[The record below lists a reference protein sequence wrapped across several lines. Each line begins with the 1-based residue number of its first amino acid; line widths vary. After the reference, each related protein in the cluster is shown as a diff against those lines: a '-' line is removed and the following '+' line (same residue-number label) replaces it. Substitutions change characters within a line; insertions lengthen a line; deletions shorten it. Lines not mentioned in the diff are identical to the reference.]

1 MRGTAG
7 TPVRL
12 QYTKV
17 GKVRWIGHR
26 DVARSLERAFR
37 IVQLPLAFT
46 EGFSPHPKVSFGL
59 ALSTGHESE
68 GEYLDLVLAKDI
80 DIDAMLAPLTEALP
94 EGMAVV
100 GAARLVDRAPALQ
113 EAVTVVSWQVEIA
126 PCSDVA
132 DRITAGLAATEL
144 PTARR
149 RKGRDITED
158 VRPVI
163 RSLTL
168 RDDTTVEME
177 LNTQPRSAKP
187 GEILT
192 AIGGLSEV
200 RALRTHQW
208 IERDGARL
216 HPLTADTRPRELEGA
231 RA

>member
-1 MRGTAG
+1 
-7 TPVRL
+7 
-12 QYTKV
+12 
-17 GKVRWIGHR
+17 
-26 DVARSLERAFR
+26 
-37 IVQLPLAFT
+37 
-46 EGFSPHPKVSFGL
+46 
-59 ALSTGHESE
+59 
-68 GEYLDLVLAKDI
+68 
-80 DIDAMLAPLTEALP
+80 
-94 EGMAVV
+94 
-100 GAARLVDRAPALQ
+100 
-113 EAVTVVSWQVEIA
+113 TVVSWQVEIV
-126 PCSDVA
+126 PCPDAV
-132 DRITAGLAATEL
+132 DRIAAGLAATEL

-216 HPLTADTRPRELEGA
+216 EPLIADVRPRELEGA